1 MDFVHKYEAF
11 QKDVQPAL
19 KSKQEELAMLGY
31 EGVTE
36 QEIWNFL
43 TRKKWKKTKDD
54 IRLYE
59 IVADILSV
67 QPGEYM
73 NFVTIEAFKIGSL
86 SLDDEKE
93 RRELLK

>member
-1 MDFVHKYEAF
+1 MDFVHKYEVF
-11 QKDVQPAL
+11 HQDVQPAL
-19 KSKQEELAMLGY
+19 KSKKEEFTMLGY

-36 QEIWNFL
+36 QEIWIFL
-43 TRKKWKKTKDD
+43 TRKKWKKPKND

-59 IVADILSV
+59 IVADILSI

-73 NFVTIEAFKIGSL
+73 NFVTIEAFKFGNL
-86 SLDDEKE
+86 SLEDEEE